1 MRQSHAATKTRA
13 RIAAFHRPCSTL
25 EKEKLM
31 TQKPIV
37 AAALAGLFALAAGN
51 AMAQDL
57 KPGQEKCWGVAKAG
71 QNDCGS
77 NKTAHSCA
85 GQSKADYDPNDFKV
99 VKTGTCVQMGGSLE
113 QGKSGK
119 LATEKKG

>member
-1 MRQSHAATKTRA
+1 
-13 RIAAFHRPCSTL
+13 
-25 EKEKLM
+25 M

-37 AAALAGLFALAAGN
+37 AAAIAGLFALSAAGG
-51 AMAQDL
+51 AALAQD
-57 KPGQEKCWGVAKAG
+57 KKGQEKCWGVAKAG

-85 GQSKADYDPNDFKV
+85 GQSKLDYDPNDFKMT
-99 VKTGTCVQMGGSLE
+99 KAGTCVQMGGSLE